1 MGGASAAG
9 LKLVAPPRIMAA
21 ASAAQPP
28 TYAAM
33 PVLDTALDEDEVA
46 EVAMLERVAADAAAT
61 LRGGRRPAAVR
72 SIFEPRADDAKKG
85 GAAGPG
91 ALPPSSAELTAA
103 ASTTAAA
110 TEPPHEPPSKPAP
123 KRQRQSS
130 LADFFRK

>member
-1 MGGASAAG
+1 
-9 LKLVAPPRIMAA
+9 
-21 ASAAQPP
+21 
-28 TYAAM
+28 
-33 PVLDTALDEDEVA
+33 VLDTALDEDEVA

-85 GAAGPG
+85 GAAGTG

-103 ASTTAAA
+103 ATTA